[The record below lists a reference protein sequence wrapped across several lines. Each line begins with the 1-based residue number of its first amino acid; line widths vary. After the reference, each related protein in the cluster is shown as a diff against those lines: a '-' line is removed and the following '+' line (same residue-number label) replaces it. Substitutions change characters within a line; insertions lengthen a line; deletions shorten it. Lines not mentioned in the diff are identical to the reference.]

1 MALTLSWGL
10 AAVFKWS
17 SESIAARSA
26 LLHIIG
32 WAVPAILTL
41 ISVSKQEVN
50 IKIIFNNDFKIFFK
64 IQGDAYLGVC
74 VLSNSAFSRWW
85 LSLTPL
91 AVASSFGSVAFALG
105 LCSLRSV
112 KDQLQIDSGTKSKLE
127 TFVLRMTGFSLFVLI
142 PQLTQIVLK
151 FYEAEQQPKWEKNF
165 YGENCDDLF
174 VPCLADEDMIDEKPS
189 TGFIIM
195 KYFILLL
202 PALAPMVW
210 IANSKL
216 RKKFFFWHYE

>member
-1 MALTLSWGL
+1 M
-10 AAVFKWS
+10 
-17 SESIAARSA
+17 
-26 LLHIIG
+26 
-32 WAVPAILTL
+32 
-41 ISVSKQEVN
+41 
-50 IKIIFNNDFKIFFK
+50 IFLNFFK

-216 RKKFFFWHYE
+216 KNDFFMHYELNWCKKPIFFTMLASSKNNKQSFRQNFTWMGIFIRFLDYDWLILRQIAPY

>member
-1 MALTLSWGL
+1 M
-10 AAVFKWS
+10 
-17 SESIAARSA
+17 
-26 LLHIIG
+26 
-32 WAVPAILTL
+32 
-41 ISVSKQEVN
+41 
-50 IKIIFNNDFKIFFK
+50 
-64 IQGDAYLGVC
+64 C

-216 RKKFFFWHYE
+216 TNDFIMHYE